1 MKITDCMCYQKKKK
15 IANIILWK
23 MCIYYH
29 EFESF
34 PKFRDF
40 PGEIS
45 DDTNMCLLIWFFDS
59 VLQLTF
65 KKLLLMKF
73 WYNIKKEYP

>member
-1 MKITDCMCYQKKKK
+1 
-15 IANIILWK
+15 

-34 PKFRDF
+34 PIFTDF
-40 PGEIS
+40 SGEIS
-45 DDTNMCLLIWFFDS
+45 DINMCLLVWFVDS
-59 VLQLTF
+59 FLQLTF
-65 KKLLLMKF
+65 KKLPLMKF

>member
-1 MKITDCMCYQKKKK
+1 
-15 IANIILWK
+15 

-34 PKFRDF
+34 PIFTDF
-40 PGEIS
+40 SGEIS
-45 DDTNMCLLIWFFDS
+45 DINMCLLIWFVDS
-59 VLQLTF
+59 LLQLTF
-65 KKLLLMKF
+65 KKLPLMKF

>member
-1 MKITDCMCYQKKKK
+1 
-15 IANIILWK
+15 

-34 PKFRDF
+34 PIFRHCS
-40 PGEIS
+40 GEIS
-45 DDTNMCLLIWFFDS
+45 ADINMCLLIWFLDS
-59 VLQLTF
+59 LLRLTF
-65 KKLLLMKF
+65 KKLLLMEF

>member
-1 MKITDCMCYQKKKK
+1 
-15 IANIILWK
+15 

-34 PKFRDF
+34 PIFRDF
-40 PGEIS
+40 SGEIS
-45 DDTNMCLLIWFFDS
+45 ADINMCLLIWFLDS
-59 VLQLTF
+59 LLQLTF
-65 KKLLLMKF
+65 KKLLLMEF

>member
-1 MKITDCMCYQKKKK
+1 
-15 IANIILWK
+15 

-34 PKFRDF
+34 PIFRDF

-45 DDTNMCLLIWFFDS
+45 DDINMCLLIWFLDS
-59 VLQLTF
+59 LLQLTF
-65 KKLLLMKF
+65 KKLLLIKF